1 MNQIL
6 LFDIF
11 DKDLKTKEFLFSLI
25 KFWNSSMINMEG
37 NMGDWVNELCKLFEQ
52 EIGLYNRLLQLE
64 LEKREAVNSANGKA
78 LQSLAKET
86 YNLMVNASEL
96 ERVRMNSIEDVY
108 KKNNLETGSDGI
120 TLTDFLNKIDR
131 NSNFQLKSFAT
142 ELKTSVHKLK
152 DAIIINEKLIQTRQ
166 NLLQKTI
173 QEMQKAGSD
182 TTYSPQTKTKSGITK
197 SRALVLDA
205 SA

>member
-1 MNQIL
+1 
-6 LFDIF
+6 
-11 DKDLKTKEFLFSLI
+11 
-25 KFWNSSMINMEG
+25 
-37 NMGDWVNELCKLFEQ
+37 MGDWVNELCKLFEQ
-52 EIGLYNRLLQLE
+52 EIVLYNRLLQLE

-96 ERVRMNSIEDVY
+96 ERVRMNSIEEVY

-131 NSNFQLKSFAT
+131 DSNFQLKSFAT

-182 TTYSPQTKTKSGITK
+182 TTYSPQTKSKSGITK